1 MKIQY
6 FRLHIDFNHVSLRMF
21 SKFIKKRENGTENA
35 TILDAF
41 QFNFLLM
48 NTIYILPNVV
58 GNPADHK
65 TVSNR
70 LFIDFVNFRKFVNRS
85 NFDIVV
91 NYFIELI
98 IKILQEHET
107 FELHVNLKSFSI
119 TATEKYKNIVLL
131 FYEKYQTNYVNRIDS
146 VYIYHTPSFFDTIKS
161 IFVKLSPLSNTFMFE
176 PVLYNS
182 RESPQKLA
190 EVMKERM
197 ESIYNE
203 NDIEYDDDNDEEG
216 TF

>member
-1 MKIQY
+1 
-6 FRLHIDFNHVSLRMF
+6 MF
-21 SKFIKKRENGTENA
+21 SKFIQKRKNEEENA

-48 NTIYILPNVV
+48 NTIYILPVTNSQ
-58 GNPADHK
+58 GNK
-65 TVSNR
+65 SVSNR

-85 NFDIVV
+85 NFDAVV
-91 NYFIELI
+91 NYFIEAI
-98 IKILQEHET
+98 VRILEEHET
-107 FELHVNLKSFSI
+107 FELHVNLKSFSV

-146 VYIYHTPSFFDTIKS
+146 VYIYNTPHIFDTIKS

-176 PVLYNS
+176 PTLYNS
-182 RESPQKLA
+182 KESPAKLA

-197 ESIYNE
+197 QSIYNE
-203 NDIEYDDDNDEEG
+203 DDIEYEDDNEEE
-216 TF
+216 

>member
-1 MKIQY
+1 
-6 FRLHIDFNHVSLRMF
+6 MF
-21 SKFIKKRENGTENA
+21 SKFIKKRDNEAENA

-48 NTIYILPNVV
+48 NTIYILPIATHSNEH
-58 GNPADHK
+58 NK
-65 TVSNR
+65 SLSNR
-70 LFIDFVNFRKFVNRS
+70 LFIDFVNFRKFVNHS

-119 TATEKYKNIVLL
+119 TATEKYKNIILL
-131 FYEKYQTNYVNRIDS
+131 FYEKYQTNYVNHISS
-146 VYIYHTPSFFDTIKS
+146 VYIYNTPHFFDAIKT
-161 IFVKLSPLSNTFMFE
+161 IFVKLSPLSNTFMIE

-182 RESPQKLA
+182 KESPQKIA

-203 NDIEYDDDNDEEG
+203 NDIEYDDDNEEEG
-216 TF
+216 VF